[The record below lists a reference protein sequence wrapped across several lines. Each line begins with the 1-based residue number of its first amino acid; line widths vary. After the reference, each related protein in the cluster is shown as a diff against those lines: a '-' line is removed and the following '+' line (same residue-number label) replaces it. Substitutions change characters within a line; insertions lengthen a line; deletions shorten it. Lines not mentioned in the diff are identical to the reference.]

1 MAPPL
6 DCSHSV
12 LSTLQLL
19 NSSGNQDQCYYNFK
33 CAYPLGVLSAFNN
46 IWSNVGYVIL
56 GFFFLA
62 VVFFRN
68 RMYTKRR
75 RGSANI
81 VDVSCLIF
89 LLLYHS
95 FIQTHGVPQYFGI
108 YYAMGIALIIEG
120 FMSSFYHIC
129 PTNANFQ
136 FGESVSIACHANAI
150 TQPTVLCPHRYGIHV
165 HHWRPVP
172 GEGVPEQTPRHP
184 FQRFPCILLLCCSYI
199 LHTVWPGKSILR
211 LYGII
216 MCACQYVLLYS
227 RSISHCLPSSSVL

>member
-1 MAPPL
+1 ML
-6 DCSHSV
+6 
-12 LSTLQLL
+12 LQLQVCIPTGWTERL
-19 NSSGNQDQCYYNFK
+19 QQHLEQCGLCVARCSVPSDCDHTEVSLQETERQGHRLCGCELY
-33 CAYPLGVLSAFNN
+33 
-46 IWSNVGYVIL
+46 
-56 GFFFLA
+56 LA
-62 VVFFRN
+62 
-68 RMYTKRR
+68 KL
-75 RGSANI
+75 
-81 VDVSCLIF
+81 CLCVEVT
-89 LLLYHS
+89 HS